1 MWGPDSYEAREATEA
16 MVESVTPSDLSAMHD
31 VIFQPGNLII
41 GVSGD
46 FDEKAMIATLEK
58 ALAGWEMKARVGN
71 PPAPSHDLQPGLY
84 SVQKDINQGR
94 VQIGHRGVERYN
106 PDAIAIDVMNDI
118 LGGGGF
124 TSRVM
129 KTVRNDEGL
138 AYGARTRFADNVWFP
153 GEFVASFQS
162 KNPTVALGT
171 KLILEEMTKMRTEPV
186 TQKELETAQKSF
198 IETFPRRFESKPAML
213 QTFINDEFTDR
224 PKDWWQT
231 YRDRVRAVTAAD
243 VQRVAEEHL
252 HPGKVAILVVGDWDA
267 IYPGDIDGRASMADF
282 YGGQVKRLPLLDPM
296 TLQPLPMDE
305 DKDKDKE

>member
-1 MWGPDSYEAREATEA
+1 
-16 MVESVTPSDLSAMHD
+16 
-31 VIFQPGNLII
+31 
-41 GVSGD
+41 
-46 FDEKAMIATLEK
+46 
-58 ALAGWEMKARVGN
+58 
-71 PPAPSHDLQPGLY
+71 
-84 SVQKDINQGR
+84 
-94 VQIGHRGVERYN
+94 
-106 PDAIAIDVMNDI
+106 
-118 LGGGGF
+118 
-124 TSRVM
+124 
-129 KTVRNDEGL
+129 
-138 AYGARTRFADNVWFP
+138 
-153 GEFVASFQS
+153 
-162 KNPTVALGT
+162 
-171 KLILEEMTKMRTEPV
+171 
-186 TQKELETAQKSF
+186 
-198 IETFPRRFESKPAML
+198 ML